1 MEFMDIDLE
10 SCKTLCLE
18 KKCVNDCVIG
28 YGIYIY
34 YVSLIDVAGKN
45 RFLKELLREATTICC
60 KRRYVSFNLKI
71 YVMRMFMINIGN
83 SLFCL

>member
-10 SCKTLCLE
+10 RCKTLCLE

-34 YVSLIDVAGKN
+34 YVSLIDDAGKT
-45 RFLKELLREATTICC
+45 RFLKELL
-60 KRRYVSFNLKI
+60 
-71 YVMRMFMINIGN
+71 
-83 SLFCL
+83 